1 MGCVG
6 SPPASRRVAP
16 MARVKRVASAK
27 ASAVIWRW
35 RDGEAEVASRPSA
48 ASVRLRGSLQALL
61 GYAVGVAF
69 YLFWSKTVAAIAF
82 ALTTGVLLCA
92 LVSPHGLYALVRRL
106 FDATGRVVGQAMTW
120 IVMIPIFYLFFL
132 PFGKLLRRGRNDR
145 LRRYYEREAETYW
158 EPHTPMQAS
167 SLERQF

>member
-6 SPPASRRVAP
+6 SPPASRRVVP
-16 MARVKRVASAK
+16 TARLKRVASSQ
-27 ASAVIWRW
+27 ASEVIWRW
-35 RDGEAEVASRPSA
+35 REAEAEAPGPSA
-48 ASVRLRGSLQALL
+48 ASVRLRGSLQALA
-61 GYAVGVAF
+61 GYAVAVAI
-69 YLFWSKTVAAIAF
+69 YLFWSQTVATVAF
-82 ALTTGVLLCA
+82 ALTTMVLFCA
-92 LVSPHGLYALVRRL
+92 LASPHGLYALVRRL
-106 FDATGRVVGQAMTW
+106 FDATGRVVGHATTW

-145 LRRYYEREAETYW
+145 LRRYYESEAETYW